1 MKMNIQESFV
11 GKTLNRKTSDIV
23 PKKLELDEQSF
34 FSLLSEYTDSL
45 GITNFSKGDIVDT
58 KSESGREFPVVVKK
72 EAKRYLFKPVSG
84 LVLGGSFVVSLVI
97 SPYSYFWGKATE
109 IPVFDL
115 DFKVLFY
122 PNNNEI
128 RIGIYVNNYKAKCCR
143 KNGVSYEV
151 VPRHFFRK
159 SDGRF
164 LDKSHDFYSR
174 PENFFELTK
183 MGVDSDTLGICKNYI
198 KRIADFKVEPEKGVG
213 VLNLSNDSLEDSII
227 KVQSIFGDELFCLE
241 EKVLES
247 FTKKVSRKN
256 SSDLV
261 SDIDYPDGVYILHE
275 TLGVRTVNEWNPKN
289 NNGVVGILVVEGEHK
304 IVVALE
310 DSPENL
316 TWSKKRKLI
325 NQPVDEFEDAETDF
339 NGEMYCQKLD
349 SPDFPAAYYCKTYN
363 KGGRNW
369 YLPSSGEL
377 WLIYQH
383 LEEIQNTLS
392 IVRGQRFVTVRGEDT
407 PVYWSSTEDSAMHAW
422 AMGIGSIGWCNKIG
436 DRYKVRPVSN
446 FNLSELKESFV
457 KKTRKIGT
465 KGIVSDADDK
475 AFNPVMDAKEFVGR
489 MKECILSYK
498 QPYVYGKKNPYNLEK
513 FSFEMTTSWPNT
525 FKFNDYYS
533 NELLFDVS
541 NSKKPSFRIKLIF
554 FKDNS
559 KNIICYLTVGPKIF
573 DERLFQYIYDSKKKR
588 ISFVENPKGV
598 RFDDKVESIEP
609 TLKNLNFILNDI
621 RFLMDNWKILYK
633 TYLKKDFFETWNEFY
648 KMLPSQNNKGFD
660 FDLKESFVHKTA
672 KKGSD
677 SFINKKVFGNMES
690 FEEFDKLFK
699 KFLKEHE
706 HQFSKCTTTKYP
718 LKFISGRISY
728 KISLKKDCPFED
740 SSNDSTA
747 LEFSLD
753 VFQGDIMNFTDHQDL
768 NTPHGILTVA
778 FYTELGPSTP
788 QHIDLKNLEFIGN
801 GESPEDFRF
810 DKFKERREWERP
822 NFSYQLLFGLERF
835 LMALVETLNNMD
847 EQTWSEI
854 GKTSANFKPFKGEAC
869 CGADGKIIL
878 DILDNHGFYSE
889 LHKNFS
895 KVNLAELNESFTKK
909 IKNRSSKDLT
919 DNQSFQLENGV
930 YILHDTLGVRTV
942 DGWKSENN
950 NGVVGILLIED
961 DHQIVIAL
969 EDSPEDLPWS
979 KKNKLVNAS
988 IRNYK
993 DAESDFNGE
1002 MYCQK
1007 LNSPDFPAAYYCKT
1021 YNKGNRDWYLPSLG
1035 ELWMIYNHL
1044 EEIQNTLETVG
1055 GQKLITTWDE
1065 CEPVYWSSTER
1076 SATGAWGLYL
1086 NIGALYGWPHKV
1098 SGNLKV
1104 RPISKFN
1111 TSSLKESFTRKISS
1125 KKNDE
1130 LTTKADTAFE
1140 IPDGVYIL
1148 HETLGVRTVDGWNP
1162 KDNKGVVGILLVE
1175 YDYKIVV
1182 ALENSPKMLRW
1193 STKYELINESIEE
1206 DEDVESDFNG
1216 ENHCINLNSPDFP
1229 AAYYCLNY
1237 KKGGRNWH
1245 LPSSGELWLIYNH
1258 LEEIQTALKTVGGQK
1273 FATSW
1278 DEGYPIYWSST
1289 ELDNSDAWE
1298 LDLSNDTLLWY
1309 NKVEV
1314 LFNVR
1319 PVSKF
1324 GPSTLKESFT
1334 RKISRKKNNELI
1346 SKSDTAFEIPDG
1358 VYILH
1363 ETLGVRTV
1371 DGWNPKDNK
1380 GVVGILLVEDD
1391 HKIMVALED
1400 SPEDLLWS
1408 KERKLV
1414 NEPIEEEGDVASD
1427 FNGEKHC
1434 INLNSPDFPAAYYCK
1449 TYNKGGRSWYL
1460 PSAGELWLI
1469 YNHLEEIQSALE
1481 VVGGKKFV
1489 TSWFDGYPVYWSST
1503 ECSFPEDNATYACVL
1518 ELPEGYLEDGCKKIE
1533 DRRKVRPVS
1542 KFGTSKT
1549 LKESFTRKI
1558 RSKKNDELISK
1569 TGVETFIPE
1578 GVYILHETL
1587 GVKGV
1592 EGWNPKNNK
1601 GVVGILLIEDEHKIV
1616 VALEDAPGKLTW
1628 SKKYGLINQPV
1639 DFDELEDAE
1648 SDFNGEYYCQKLDSP
1663 DFPAAYYCKTYNKGG
1678 RSWYLPSSGELWMIY
1693 NHLEEIQNALSIV
1706 GGQKLIANW
1715 DKEFPEYLS
1724 STECSVVGAWALDIY
1739 DVYLD
1744 NGYSK
1749 VSDSGKVRPVS
1760 NFTKNENLKESFT
1773 KKTTTKG
1780 RNEIIG
1786 QADNLVVDYEN
1797 VIKGL
1802 IKKYGFSTIHKYVL
1816 SLSRGVGY
1824 KEPPYVRR
1832 HEPFTEDKM
1841 VTILGELEFDKS
1853 ETSDN
1858 DIKVI
1863 WRKTKKFYYRSPI
1876 EKTEKF
1882 SELSVDEKR
1891 DIYKY
1896 LINWLN
1902 VRIDEDEKIEKMDKL
1917 PQPSRNVV

>member
-72 EAKRYLFKPVSG
+72 EVKRYLFKPVSG

-213 VLNLSNDSLEDSII
+213 VLNLSNDSLEDSVI

-261 SDIDYPDGVYILHE
+261 SDINYPDGVYILHE

-339 NGEMYCQKLD
+339 NGEM
-349 SPDFPAAYYCKTYN
+349 
-363 KGGRNW
+363 
-369 YLPSSGEL
+369 
-377 WLIYQH
+377 
-383 LEEIQNTLS
+383 
-392 IVRGQRFVTVRGEDT
+392 
-407 PVYWSSTEDSAMHAW
+407 
-422 AMGIGSIGWCNKIG
+422 
-436 DRYKVRPVSN
+436 
-446 FNLSELKESFV
+446 
-457 KKTRKIGT
+457 
-465 KGIVSDADDK
+465 
-475 AFNPVMDAKEFVGR
+475 
-489 MKECILSYK
+489 
-498 QPYVYGKKNPYNLEK
+498 
-513 FSFEMTTSWPNT
+513 
-525 FKFNDYYS
+525 
-533 NELLFDVS
+533 
-541 NSKKPSFRIKLIF
+541 
-554 FKDNS
+554 
-559 KNIICYLTVGPKIF
+559 
-573 DERLFQYIYDSKKKR
+573 
-588 ISFVENPKGV
+588 
-598 RFDDKVESIEP
+598 
-609 TLKNLNFILNDI
+609 
-621 RFLMDNWKILYK
+621 
-633 TYLKKDFFETWNEFY
+633 
-648 KMLPSQNNKGFD
+648 
-660 FDLKESFVHKTA
+660 
-672 KKGSD
+672 
-677 SFINKKVFGNMES
+677 
-690 FEEFDKLFK
+690 
-699 KFLKEHE
+699 
-706 HQFSKCTTTKYP
+706 
-718 LKFISGRISY
+718 
-728 KISLKKDCPFED
+728 
-740 SSNDSTA
+740 
-747 LEFSLD
+747 
-753 VFQGDIMNFTDHQDL
+753 
-768 NTPHGILTVA
+768 
-778 FYTELGPSTP
+778 
-788 QHIDLKNLEFIGN
+788 
-801 GESPEDFRF
+801 
-810 DKFKERREWERP
+810 
-822 NFSYQLLFGLERF
+822 
-835 LMALVETLNNMD
+835 
-847 EQTWSEI
+847 
-854 GKTSANFKPFKGEAC
+854 
-869 CGADGKIIL
+869 
-878 DILDNHGFYSE
+878 
-889 LHKNFS
+889 
-895 KVNLAELNESFTKK
+895 
-909 IKNRSSKDLT
+909 
-919 DNQSFQLENGV
+919 
-930 YILHDTLGVRTV
+930 
-942 DGWKSENN
+942 
-950 NGVVGILLIED
+950 
-961 DHQIVIAL
+961 
-969 EDSPEDLPWS
+969 
-979 KKNKLVNAS
+979 
-988 IRNYK
+988 
-993 DAESDFNGE
+993 
-1002 MYCQK
+1002 
-1007 LNSPDFPAAYYCKT
+1007 
-1021 YNKGNRDWYLPSLG
+1021 
-1035 ELWMIYNHL
+1035 
-1044 EEIQNTLETVG
+1044 
-1055 GQKLITTWDE
+1055 
-1065 CEPVYWSSTER
+1065 
-1076 SATGAWGLYL
+1076 
-1086 NIGALYGWPHKV
+1086 
-1098 SGNLKV
+1098 
-1104 RPISKFN
+1104 
-1111 TSSLKESFTRKISS
+1111 
-1125 KKNDE
+1125 
-1130 LTTKADTAFE
+1130 
-1140 IPDGVYIL
+1140 
-1148 HETLGVRTVDGWNP
+1148 
-1162 KDNKGVVGILLVE
+1162 
-1175 YDYKIVV
+1175 
-1182 ALENSPKMLRW
+1182 
-1193 STKYELINESIEE
+1193 
-1206 DEDVESDFNG
+1206 
-1216 ENHCINLNSPDFP
+1216 
-1229 AAYYCLNY
+1229 
-1237 KKGGRNWH
+1237 
-1245 LPSSGELWLIYNH
+1245 
-1258 LEEIQTALKTVGGQK
+1258 
-1273 FATSW
+1273 
-1278 DEGYPIYWSST
+1278 
-1289 ELDNSDAWE
+1289 
-1298 LDLSNDTLLWY
+1298 
-1309 NKVEV
+1309 
-1314 LFNVR
+1314 
-1319 PVSKF
+1319 
-1324 GPSTLKESFT
+1324 
-1334 RKISRKKNNELI
+1334 
-1346 SKSDTAFEIPDG
+1346 
-1358 VYILH
+1358 
-1363 ETLGVRTV
+1363 
-1371 DGWNPKDNK
+1371 
-1380 GVVGILLVEDD
+1380 
-1391 HKIMVALED
+1391 
-1400 SPEDLLWS
+1400 
-1408 KERKLV
+1408 
-1414 NEPIEEEGDVASD
+1414 
-1427 FNGEKHC
+1427 
-1434 INLNSPDFPAAYYCK
+1434 
-1449 TYNKGGRSWYL
+1449 
-1460 PSAGELWLI
+1460 
-1469 YNHLEEIQSALE
+1469 
-1481 VVGGKKFV
+1481 
-1489 TSWFDGYPVYWSST
+1489 
-1503 ECSFPEDNATYACVL
+1503 
-1518 ELPEGYLEDGCKKIE
+1518 
-1533 DRRKVRPVS
+1533 
-1542 KFGTSKT
+1542 
-1549 LKESFTRKI
+1549 
-1558 RSKKNDELISK
+1558 
-1569 TGVETFIPE
+1569 
-1578 GVYILHETL
+1578 
-1587 GVKGV
+1587 
-1592 EGWNPKNNK
+1592 
-1601 GVVGILLIEDEHKIV
+1601 
-1616 VALEDAPGKLTW
+1616 
-1628 SKKYGLINQPV
+1628 
-1639 DFDELEDAE
+1639 
-1648 SDFNGEYYCQKLDSP
+1648 YCQKLDSP